1 MRMIA
6 DVKSRRVLLV
16 NSKNEVVGWQD
27 FYGNVY
33 DAHGNCEGHIDGGE
47 RRWW

>member
-1 MRMIA
+1 MIA

-16 NSKNEVVGWQD
+16 NSRNEVVGWQD
-27 FYGNVY
+27 FHGNIY

-47 RRWW
+47 ARMW